1 VKGSIQS
8 FFRKAAPVAAK
19 QPPPIA
25 ASADPRPQSASLEQ
39 APSAS
44 QDTVDSEVSWT
55 CDVCTFV
62 NSEPRTL
69 SQWLPCEMC
78 GNLHKAVDTSRVEP
92 NVGPPSKVKALGTS
106 RFEPYAGPLSKVKA
120 LDTSRVEPYAGP
132 LSKVKALDTSR
143 VEPYAGPPSKVK
155 AALTSAPMPEAPSAP
170 TSEDTKDRVAW
181 TCQNC
186 TFANTSKRLATGW
199 YPCKMCKEQRV
210 ANDNDS
216 DSDLDDYPLTS
227 TPVFNRTRAPPAK
240 VSTPRKYSTR
250 PAQASNASDD
260 VVIDYATRPVRASNT
275 SDVIVIDC
283 DSPSAETV
291 SVKKHGVSKTA
302 PSDDIIV
309 IDDDDDDETSPVPPV
324 AAQRPRHELTFSVS
338 KNSERITIHFAGTGA
353 SSLVNFA
360 IDQVVTSDTADRLL
374 DNKVN
379 KRSSKEPLS
388 IAVAFD
394 ESGVRSVL
402 GKVTDS
408 HDLRRDKLEVFI
420 RELKAFVSDYLG
432 LREVEKKALKDSGQA
447 FPARELAQTA
457 AGLMSSSI
465 GGTERYAGGAKERA
479 QENRDNGTETSDD
492 TAVLEGTKCAWCA
505 GALHVA
511 SISAESVYCSQDC
524 AEEGRLR
531 RGGMYA
537 SVRIRSA
544 VFALEGGKC
553 SLCKINAHALFDQ
566 IRALQPA
573 ERLNKLLAVN
583 WTLPKSSKAME
594 NLLNNPKEGDF
605 WQADHIHAVSEGGG
619 ACGLDNLRTLCTPC
633 HLVETEKLRGR
644 LKLKSPPKQDGET
657 SKRKQVDIRS
667 IFFTKEDNADKR
679 PRSDV

>member
-1 VKGSIQS
+1 
-8 FFRKAAPVAAK
+8 
-19 QPPPIA
+19 
-25 ASADPRPQSASLEQ
+25 
-39 APSAS
+39 
-44 QDTVDSEVSWT
+44 
-55 CDVCTFV
+55 
-62 NSEPRTL
+62 
-69 SQWLPCEMC
+69 MC
-78 GNLHKAVDTSRVEP
+78 ND
-92 NVGPPSKVKALGTS
+92 
-106 RFEPYAGPLSKVKA
+106 
-120 LDTSRVEPYAGP
+120 
-132 LSKVKALDTSR
+132 
-143 VEPYAGPPSKVK
+143 
-155 AALTSAPMPEAPSAP
+155 
-170 TSEDTKDRVAW
+170 
-181 TCQNC
+181 
-186 TFANTSKRLATGW
+186 
-199 YPCKMCKEQRV
+199 QRV
-210 ANDNDS
+210 ANDDDS
-216 DSDLDDYPLTS
+216 DSDLEDYPSTP
-227 TPVFNRTRAPPAK
+227 TPVFDRTRERERPTM
-240 VSTPRKYSTR
+240 VSTLRRDS
-250 PAQASNASDD
+250 
-260 VVIDYATRPVRASNT
+260 TRPVRDSNA

-283 DSPSAETV
+283 DSPSAGTV
-291 SVKKHGVSKTA
+291 SVEKHGLSKTSA
-302 PSDDIIV
+302 SDDIIV
-309 IDDDDDDETSPVPPV
+309 IDDDDEISLVTPV
-324 AAQRPRHELTFSVS
+324 AAKGPRHELTFSVS
-338 KNSERITIHFAGTGA
+338 KNSERITIHFACTGA

-374 DNKVN
+374 DSKVAN
-379 KRSSKEPLS
+379 RISTQPLS

-402 GKVTDS
+402 GRVIDS
-408 HDLRRDKLEVFI
+408 DDLLRDKLEAFG

-432 LREVEKKALKDSGQA
+432 LREVEKKALKDSGQNFTA
-447 FPARELAQTA
+447 SGLAQTA
-457 AGLMSSSI
+457 ARLMSSSI

-492 TAVLEGTKCAWCA
+492 TAVLDGSRCAWCA
-505 GALHVA
+505 GALHAA

-583 WTLPKSSKAME
+583 WKLPKSSKAME
-594 NLLNNPKEGDF
+594 NILNNPKEGDF

-633 HLVETEKLRGR
+633 HLIETEKLRGR

-667 IFFTKEDNADKR
+667 IFFTKEDDADKR
-679 PRSDV
+679 PRK